1 RERMEQHRAS
11 PVCSSCHAR
20 MDPLGFAL
28 EHFDAIGKWRENDRG
43 AEINSTIA
51 LNGKTID
58 SPKAFRDALLAQGDQ
73 YVRTVAEKLLTY
85 ALGRGLEYYD
95 APVVRRL
102 VSDLKAHDYR
112 WSALI
117 LSIVNSQPFQMRTA
131 LGLNATTPANKSAQQ

>member
-1 RERMEQHRAS
+1 
-11 PVCSSCHAR
+11 

-51 LNGKTID
+51 LNGKMID
-58 SPKAFRDALLAQGDQ
+58 SPKAFRDAMLAQGDQ

-95 APVVRRL
+95 APVVRKL
-102 VSDLKAHDYR
+102 VSDLKSQDYR
-112 WSALI
+112 WSSLV
-117 LSIVNSQPFQMRTA
+117 LGIVSSQPFQMRTA
-131 LGLNATTPANKSAQQ
+131 WGVDGQATKTGQASKVQ